1 MKILV
6 VGGAGYIG
14 SHVVADLCEKG
25 NDVFVFDNLYSGS
38 VENIDKKAKFIM
50 GDVNSENDLDK
61 LFKIKFD
68 IVFHFAALKAAGE
81 SMDNPEIY
89 SKNNINGTI
98 NLLNTMVAHD
108 VKKIVFSS
116 SAAVYGY
123 PEYLP
128 IDEKHPIKP
137 INYYGYTKKVIEEIL
152 NWYGKLKG
160 INYAALRYFNAAGY
174 DINERITERE
184 KTTANLLP
192 IVLECAV
199 GLRKKINI
207 FGNDYNTPDG
217 TGIRD
222 YIHVND
228 LSIAHLKAMDYLN
241 KNNDNLVLNL
251 GTGYGYSVLEVVK
264 MVKEITG
271 KDIKYSIVNRRAGDP
286 AKLIASSDLAKKTIK
301 WEAKYSDLETILSSM
316 WKLYSKLEIK

>member
-38 VENIDKKAKFIM
+38 IENIDKKAKFIM

-108 VKKIVFSS
+108 IKKIVFSS

-123 PEYLP
+123 PKYLP
-128 IDEKHPIKP
+128 IDEKHTIKP

-152 NWYGKLKG
+152 NWYGKLKE
-160 INYAALRYFNAAGY
+160 INYATLRYFNAAGY
-174 DINERITERE
+174 DINERIKERE

-199 GLRKKINI
+199 GLREKLNI
-207 FGNDYNTPDG
+207 FGDDYNTLDG

-228 LSIAHLKAMDYLN
+228 LSNAHLKAMDYLN
-241 KNNDNLVLNL
+241 KNKNNLVLNL
-251 GTGYGYSVLEVVK
+251 GTGHGYSVLEVIK
-264 MVKEITG
+264 MAKKITG
-271 KDIKYSIVNRRAGDP
+271 KEIKHSVIDRRAGDP
-286 AKLIASSDLAKKTIK
+286 EKLIASSDLAKKTIN
-301 WEAKYSDLETILSSM
+301 WEAEHSDLEKILTSM
-316 WKLYSKLEIK
+316 WNLYSKI

>member
-14 SHVVADLCEKG
+14 SHVVADLCAKK
-25 NDVFVFDNLYSGS
+25 NDVTIFDNLYSGS
-38 VENIDKKAKFIM
+38 VKNIDKNATFIK
-50 GDVNSENDLDK
+50 GDINSESDLEN
-61 LFKIKFD
+61 LFKSNFD

-81 SMDNPEIY
+81 SMENPEIY
-89 SKNNINGTI
+89 SKNNISGTI
-98 NLLNTMVAHD
+98 NLLNAMVAHG
-108 VKKIVFSS
+108 VKKMIFSS
-116 SAAVYGY
+116 TAAIYGY

-152 NWYGKLKG
+152 SWYGKLKG
-160 INYAALRYFNAAGY
+160 IQFAVLRYFNAAGY
-174 DINERITERE
+174 DIKGRIIERE
-184 KTTANLLP
+184 KVTANLLP
-192 IVLECAV
+192 IVLECAA
-199 GLRKKINI
+199 GIRKEIKI
-207 FGNDYNTPDG
+207 FGDDFDTPDG

-228 LSIAHLKAMDYLN
+228 LSIAHLKAMEYLN
-241 KNNDNLVLNL
+241 NNNDNLVLNL

-264 MVKEITG
+264 MVEKITG
-271 KDIKYSIVNRRAGDP
+271 KNIKYSIVGRRAGDP
-286 AKLIASSDLAKKTIK
+286 AELIAVSNLAKKTIN

-316 WKLYSKLEIK
+316 WKLYSKLGI

>member
-14 SHVVADLCEKG
+14 SHVVADLCKKG
-25 NDVFVFDNLYSGS
+25 HDVFVFDNLYSGS
-38 VENIDKKAKFIM
+38 VKNIDKKANFIK
-50 GDVNSENDLDK
+50 GDINSENDLEK

-81 SMDNPEIY
+81 SMENPGIY

-98 NLLNTMVAHD
+98 NLLNAMVSHN
-108 VKKIVFSS
+108 VKKIIFSS

-152 NWYGKLKG
+152 SWYGKLKG
-160 INYAALRYFNAAGY
+160 IKYVALRYFNAAGY
-174 DINERITERE
+174 DINGRITERE

-192 IVLECAV
+192 IVLEYAI
-199 GLRKKINI
+199 GLRDRIDI
-207 FGNDYNTPDG
+207 FGDDYDTPDG

-228 LSIAHLKAMDYLN
+228 LSIAHLKAMEYLN
-241 KNNDNLVLNL
+241 DNNSNLVLNL

-264 MVKEITG
+264 MVEEITG
-271 KDIKYSIVNRRAGDP
+271 KDIKYSIVGRREGDP
-286 AKLIASSDLAKKTIK
+286 AKLIAVSNLAKKTINWK
-301 WEAKYSDLETILSSM
+301 AKYSDLGTILSSM
-316 WKLYSKLEIK
+316 WELYSKIRV